1 MPEFLQLWGFVVF
14 SVFAVTELFSHKRGI
29 MISKIL
35 EITIPFVV
43 SVRISHYNDLRSK
56 KARP

>member
-14 SVFAVTELFSHKRGI
+14 SVFAVTNSHKRGI

-43 SVRISHYNDLRSK
+43 SARISHYNDLRSK

>member
-1 MPEFLQLWGFVVF
+1 
-14 SVFAVTELFSHKRGI
+14 

-43 SVRISHYNDLRSK
+43 SARISHYNDLKSESEAAQAMRETALS
-56 KARP
+56 RQWS

>member
-14 SVFAVTELFSHKRGI
+14 SVFAVRGI

-43 SVRISHYNDLRSK
+43 SARISHYNDLRSK